1 MFSINEFTF
10 LLNFKLRHRKE
21 SKEETISF
29 FCHSR
34 QVQILGA
41 LAIFLEG
48 KGCYCTFK
56 IYMEN
61 SQYVRKII
69 PTQTGY
75 VCFPLQCRSLQLQRA
90 TTLRIESSIMNVT
103 RMFALNT
110 YMIWFLEKIF
120 RDLSIYS
127 LYKTVLTMGALF
139 VLESRFE
146 DVNYYLQYT
155 KNHPCSFCAF
165 LCSFVFVHRDLAF
178 SLHIPS

>member
-1 MFSINEFTF
+1 MTLKYEILGFFLLINLINQLFKNDLLIGTLSQVNLLFSINSHVYEFTF

-29 FCHSR
+29 LLWADFCHSR

-56 IYMEN
+56 IYKEN

-69 PTQTGY
+69 PTPTGY

-110 YMIWFLEKIF
+110 YMLWFLEKIF
-120 RDLSIYS
+120 KETSPYILSI
-127 LYKTVLTMGALF
+127 
-139 VLESRFE
+139 
-146 DVNYYLQYT
+146 
-155 KNHPCSFCAF
+155 
-165 LCSFVFVHRDLAF
+165 
-178 SLHIPS
+178 